1 METTLLV
8 ITSALSLFAAF
19 GFYKAGSFKARASK
33 QDLLDAGF
41 GWMQKLPEAIGKLIG
56 WLELAGA
63 LGLVVSPIAH
73 FLGLE
78 WALWLAVAAAAGLAL
93 TMLVAILMHAVR
105 KETKYTIKMT
115 APLFLVSVLIAAGW
129 VSYLA
134 I

>member
-1 METTLLV
+1 MEITLLV

-41 GWMQKLPEAIGKLIG
+41 GWMQNVPEAIGKLIG

-63 LGLVVSPIAH
+63 LGLVVSPIAY
-73 FLGLE
+73 FLGFE
-78 WALWLAVAAAAGLAL
+78 WALWVAVAAAAGLAL
-93 TMLVAILMHAVR
+93 TMLVAILMHAAR

>member
-1 METTLLV
+1 MEITLLV

-56 WLELAGA
+56 LLELAGA
-63 LGLVVSPIAH
+63 LGLVVSPIAY

>member
-1 METTLLV
+1 MEITLLV

-41 GWMQKLPEAIGKLIG
+41 GWMKNVPEAIGKLIG

-63 LGLVVSPIAH
+63 LGLVVSPIAY
-73 FLGLE
+73 FLSLE

-93 TMLVAILMHAVR
+93 TMLVAILMHAAR
-105 KETKYTIKMT
+105 NETKYTIKMT

>member
-1 METTLLV
+1 MEITLLV

-41 GWMQKLPEAIGKLIG
+41 GWMQNVPEAIGKLIG

-63 LGLVVSPIAH
+63 LGLVVSPIAY

>member
-1 METTLLV
+1 MEITLIV
-8 ITSALSLFAAF
+8 ITSGLSLFAAF

-41 GWMQKLPEAIGKLIG
+41 GWMKNVPEAIGKLIG